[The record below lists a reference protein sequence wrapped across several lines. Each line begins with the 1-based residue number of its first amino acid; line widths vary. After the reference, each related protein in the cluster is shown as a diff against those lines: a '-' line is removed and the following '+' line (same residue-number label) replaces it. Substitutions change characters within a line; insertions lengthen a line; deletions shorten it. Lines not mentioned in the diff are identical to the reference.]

1 MSSDLVKF
9 WTRIH
14 LTNFPHRSTTQQ
26 VVSEMIAPRQKDNI
40 AQRRKVKIGGQFLK
54 SLKLSA
60 SELSSCSNVCSST
73 RGSVSTTNINGAIY
87 ILTKK
92 KTISSLK
99 WCFLP
104 MYLLVIGH
112 MIYLLLLQD
121 LTDTVTRAS
130 IIKLAG
136 HSGRTF

>member
-1 MSSDLVKF
+1 M
-9 WTRIH
+9 
-14 LTNFPHRSTTQQ
+14 
-26 VVSEMIAPRQKDNI
+26 
-40 AQRRKVKIGGQFLK
+40 K